1 MTQQVNKRKVRV
13 GRVVSNRMDKTVVIA
28 VERRAKH
35 PLYGKSVR
43 HLTKFKA
50 HDEENQFQVGD
61 VVRIVE
67 SRPLSLT
74 KRWRVV
80 ELLGRKEVPEI
91 APVEATDPEPEVKA
105 SIPTRRRRSHASQAT
120 AVPAA
125 TVVAESAEESAEEPA
140 VEEPEAEPA
149 EEVAE
154 EPATEEEPEAEPA
167 EEVAEEPATEEEPEA
182 EPVEEV
188 ADEPAVEEEDQ
199 K

>member
-80 ELLGRKEVPEI
+80 ELLARKEVPEI

-105 SIPTRRRRSHASQAT
+105 PTPTRRRKSRASQAA

-125 TVVAESAEESAEEPA
+125 AVVAESAEEA
-140 VEEPEAEPA
+140 
-149 EEVAE
+149 AE
-154 EPATEEEPEAEPA
+154 EPATEEEPEAEI
-167 EEVAEEPATEEEPEA
+167 ESEEPQPAPKKRKKKKSSASVASIRERDPEDDKWISF
-182 EPVEEV
+182 PDVSFPSV
-188 ADEPAVEEEDQ
+188 D
-199 K
+199 

>member
-50 HDEENQFQVGD
+50 HDEENQYQVGD

-74 KRWRVV
+74 KRWRVA
-80 ELLGRKEVPEI
+80 ELLARKEVPEI

-105 SIPTRRRRSHASQAT
+105 PTPTRRRRSRASQA
-120 AVPAA
+120 AAEPAA
-125 TVVAESAEESAEEPA
+125 AVVEEAAEEP
-140 VEEPEAEPA
+140 
-149 EEVAE
+149 AE
-154 EPATEEEPEAEPA
+154 EPATEEEPEAESV
-167 EEVAEEPATEEEPEA
+167 EEVAEEPATEEKPEA
-182 EPVEEV
+182 ESVEE
-188 ADEPAVEEEDQ
+188 AAEEPAAEEKDQ

>member
-50 HDEENQFQVGD
+50 HDEENQYQVGD

-74 KRWRVV
+74 KRWRVA
-80 ELLGRKEVPEI
+80 ELLARKEVPEI

-105 SIPTRRRRSHASQAT
+105 PTPTRRRKSRASQA
-120 AVPAA
+120 
-125 TVVAESAEESAEEPA
+125 VAEPA
-140 VEEPEAEPA
+140 VALLCKGFLKLDPKCQSA
-149 EEVAE
+149 VY
-154 EPATEEEPEAEPA
+154 
-167 EEVAEEPATEEEPEA
+167 
-182 EPVEEV
+182 EPVTRNV
-188 ADEPAVEEEDQ
+188 LVNPCQYVESE
-199 K
+199 

>member
-50 HDEENQFQVGD
+50 HDEENQYQVGD

-74 KRWRVV
+74 KRWRVA
-80 ELLGRKEVPEI
+80 ELLARKEVPEF
-91 APVEATDPEPEVKA
+91 APVEAAEPEPEVKA
-105 SIPTRRRRSHASQAT
+105 PTPTRRRRSRASQA
-120 AVPAA
+120 AAEPAA
-125 TVVAESAEESAEEPA
+125 AVVEEAAEEPA
-140 VEEPEAEPA
+140 TDEEPEAEPA
-149 EEVAE
+149 EEAAE

-167 EEVAEEPATEEEPEA
+167 EEAAEEPATEEEPEA
-182 EPVEEV
+182 EPAEE
-188 ADEPAVEEEDQ
+188 AAEEPAAEKEDQ